1 MLSNDEFLKK
11 IENGEE
17 LSEEELAAVAGG
29 EVYVNRQYIIAC
41 RDSAQGLPYIVIDA
55 CSCMPVD
62 SGENLRELMQKY
74 GFSDY
79 DIR

>member
-1 MLSNDEFLKK
+1 MLNEDEILSK

-17 LSEEELAAVAGG
+17 LSEEELSAVTGG

-41 RDSAQGLPYIVIDA
+41 RDSAQGLPYVVIDA

-74 GFSDY
+74 GFSDD

>member
-1 MLSNDEFLKK
+1 MLKDEILKK
-11 IENGEE
+11 IENGARELSDEE
-17 LSEEELAAVAGG
+17 LSAVTGG

-41 RDSAQGLPYIVIDA
+41 RDSAQGLPYVVIDA

-74 GFSDY
+74 GFSDD